1 MLDESAIAD
10 LRAALLAA
18 DYTLDA
24 VSDRLGETGLA
35 GLARNSSVPA
45 QRILAGATDAQAQ
58 LIRFWLL
65 GRPVAAATIRPL
77 LGCPDALV
85 AAGLIDGNGDQW
97 RAEVEL
103 KPHGSQSRSGWICS
117 DQTPLDGRNVAPS
130 EDFVLGASPAS
141 TTLTQLVPPGH
152 YGRVLDLGTGCGIQA
167 LHLDAGQLVATDLNA
182 RALELARISL
192 GLSEVAVDLRLGSL
206 YEPVAGERFDLIV
219 TNPPYVISPPRPDRL
234 IYRDGGFAGDDLMR
248 EVVTGA
254 AEHLNPGGTLVVLG
268 NWAITDRPW
277 GERLAE
283 WITPTGCDA
292 LVLQREVL
300 DPYEYIEL
308 WLADAGLS
316 GRAEYQSRYRQW
328 LDYFADSGITA
339 VGLGWLVL
347 RRADRDQPEVRFE
360 DWPHAVHQPVGAA
373 FAGFFHA
380 VDAARLP
387 EAEFWAHSWRQAPGL
402 VQETFGRPGAADP
415 EHLVLRQGYGF
426 GRAIEPGTALA
437 AVVGACD
444 GELPLGA
451 LVAAVSGLLGEGNQD
466 LADELLPRLRE
477 LVGLGYLV
485 GEDSQVLTGTRQP
498 RH

>member
-1 MLDESAIAD
+1 MDDTAITA
-10 LRAALLAA
+10 LRQALLAA

-24 VSDRLGETGLA
+24 VSERLGEAGLS

-45 QRILAGATDAQAQ
+45 LRVLTGSTDAQAE

-65 GRPVAAATIRPL
+65 GRPVSAATIRPL
-77 LGCPDALV
+77 LGCPDAL
-85 AAGLIDGNGDQW
+85 AEAGLIRTNGDQW
-97 RAEVEL
+97 QAAVEL
-103 KPHGSQSRSGWICS
+103 KPHGSSARSGWICS
-117 DQTPLDGRNVAPS
+117 DQTPLDGRIVPPS

-141 TTLTQLVPPGH
+141 TTLAQLVPPGH
-152 YGRVLDLGTGCGIQA
+152 YGAVLDLGTGCGIQG
-167 LHLDAGQLVATDLNA
+167 LHLDAERLVATDLNP

-192 GLSEVAVDLRLGSL
+192 GLSGVDAELRLGSL
-206 YEPVAGERFDLIV
+206 YEPVEGERFDLIV

-254 AEHLNPGGTLVVLG
+254 AAHLNPGGCLVVLG

-277 GERLAE
+277 DERLAE

-300 DPYEYIEL
+300 DAFEYIEL
-308 WLADAGLS
+308 WLADAGLA
-316 GRAEYQSRYRQW
+316 GRAEYLSRYRQW
-328 LDYFADSGITA
+328 LDYFDDSGIQK

-373 FAGFFHA
+373 FADFFAA
-380 VDAARLP
+380 VDDSRAP
-387 EAEFWAHSWRQAPGL
+387 ESEFWGRAWRQHPDL
-402 VQETFGRPGAADP
+402 VQETFGEPGAADP

-437 AVVGACD
+437 ATLGACD
-444 GELPLGA
+444 GELPLGS
-451 LVAAVSGLLGEGNQD
+451 LVAAVSALLDEGNQD
-466 LADELLPRLRE
+466 LADELEPRLRE
-477 LVGLGYLV
+477 LVALGYLI
-485 GEDSQVLTGTRQP
+485 R
-498 RH
+498 